1 MIIIATV
8 IEVENRKHKVL
19 KHRHKHALRESRPER
34 DAGGIQLKPEATR
47 NKLFPGYGTN
57 FRYIGEVKKW
67 VGQGDSGHIHSHS
80 EVFRPPQKTAE
91 I

>member
-34 DAGGIQLKPEATR
+34 DAGSIQVKPEATR
-47 NKLFPGYGTN
+47 NKLSLGM
-57 FRYIGEVKKW
+57 
-67 VGQGDSGHIHSHS
+67 GQTLGI
-80 EVFRPPQKTAE
+80 
-91 I
+91 

>member
-1 MIIIATV
+1 MIKVLVLIIIIIATV

-57 FRYIGEVKKW
+57 FRYM
-67 VGQGDSGHIHSHS
+67 SCHHSLGATGATLNTRNAS
-80 EVFRPPQKTAE
+80 S
-91 I
+91 